1 MDLGSILIILALVL
15 LAAAFIARPLVEH
28 KGVLV
33 TEEDNRL
40 SALQAERDCVL
51 DALQESDMDYTM
63 GKVRAED
70 YQIQRG
76 VLLARGVEVLKAINR
91 LEVAVGEPAGEV
103 NLEARL
109 ESEVARLR
117 RGQGGTSGG
126 FCGAC
131 GGPVVEGDH
140 FCSRCGESLLE
151 EEAEA

>member
-40 SALQAERDCVL
+40 SALHAERDRVL
-51 DALQESDMDYTM
+51 DALQELDSDHAMKKIIP
-63 GKVRAED
+63 GD

-76 VLLARGVEVLKAINR
+76 GLLARGVEVVKAIDKM
-91 LEVAVGEPAGEV
+91 EAVAVESSSEMDVEAE
-103 NLEARL
+103 LEAA
-109 ESEVARLR
+109 VARLR
-117 RGQGGTSGG
+117 RVQRGTSGG

-131 GGPVVEGDH
+131 GGAVVAGDS
-140 FCSRCGESLLE
+140 FCSHCGASLPE
-151 EEAEA
+151 EEA